1 MFWASVK
8 FARSLQIKLS
18 VTDISGD
25 IEIGQIFMNNT
36 NKDWAAGIAVSA
48 HSKVSVTDI
57 LGISE
62 ICQICTNNQTISR
75 GCFGRQ
81 QNCPG
86 LYEHHHRYPP
96 KLSVTV
102 VLGVVSIL
110 SCISTNDAT
119 DRNVSVARIHCS
131 LTLGCINPPRR
142 IHWSCAVC
150 LTTN

>member
-8 FARSLQIKLS
+8 FARSLRTIKLS

-25 IEIGQIFMNNT
+25 SEIGQIFMNNT

-48 HSKVSVTDI
+48 PSKVSVTDI

-62 ICQICTNNQTISR
+62 ICQVFMNSQTISR

-81 QNCPG
+81 QNCPD

-96 KLSVTV
+96 KLSVTD
-102 VLGVVSIL
+102 VLG
-110 SCISTNDAT
+110 ISEICQVFMNNQTISHGYFG
-119 DRNVSVARIHCS
+119 RQ
-131 LTLGCINPPRR
+131 
-142 IHWSCAVC
+142 
-150 LTTN
+150 